1 LTVLSRLRHLR
12 SIGEGVFVQF
22 REDVLRFL
30 EEKRF
35 AVLATVNAN
44 GSPQQTVMWYE
55 LRGDTI
61 VMNTNRGRKK
71 DRNLT
76 RDPRASLCVE
86 DEFRYVTLEGVIEF
100 VEDPATAQA
109 DIAALARRY
118 HDPDKAEQMA
128 REVFASQE
136 RITLLLHADRVDVH
150 GFDGEE

>member
-1 LTVLSRLRHLR
+1 MQLRD
-12 SIGEGVFVQF
+12 
-22 REDVLRFL
+22 DVRAFL
-30 EEKRF
+30 EEPRF

-44 GSPQQTVMWYE
+44 GSPQQTVMWCE

-61 VMNTNRGRKK
+61 VMNTRRGRKK
-71 DRNLT
+71 DRNLM

-86 DEFRYVTLEGVIEF
+86 DGFRYVTLEGSIEI
-100 VEDPATAQA
+100 VDDPATGQA

-118 HDPDKAEQMA
+118 HDAAKAEEMA

-136 RITLLLHADRVDVH
+136 RVTLRLHVDRADVH

>member
-1 LTVLSRLRHLR
+1 MRLS
-12 SIGEGVFVQF
+12 
-22 REDVLRFL
+22 EDVRTFL
-30 EEKRF
+30 EEARF

-61 VMNTNRGRKK
+61 VMNTKRGRKK
-71 DRNLT
+71 DRNLV

-86 DEFRYVTLEGVIEF
+86 DGFRYLTLEGVIEF
-100 VEDPATAQA
+100 VDDPATGQA

-118 HDPDKAEQMA
+118 HNAAKADQMV
-128 REVFASQE
+128 REEFAFQE
-136 RITLLLHADRVDVH
+136 RVTLLLHVERADVH